1 MGEAILVVDGKLS
14 RCVSS
19 LRVQRCAGSV
29 FLALTLVLSGW
40 LVATARA
47 FPRYGAGCS
56 RADFVSSGSTVRA
69 ELCRTRSAGG
79 RAVVVLHGC
88 GGFSTFD
95 HRLVSELPRYGIS
108 TLAVDFF
115 GPTPPPGRRGFCG
128 GGGAGGDPFPI
139 WIHVV
144 KDAAVALRATK
155 GIDRAGVGVVGWSL
169 GGGVAIAAA
178 QGPKGQ
184 QPFDAVAGFSTAAF
198 GDRAVGRVELPPT
211 ILLSAGTTDAIP
223 LADTLPLY
231 RALRAAHIPSALYV
245 YPHGSH
251 NWPRNQGTLG
261 IAHAAAFLLHYLR

>member
-1 MGEAILVVDGKLS
+1 MAPVRLRWMPGSVLVVVL
-14 RCVSS
+14 
-19 LRVQRCAGSV
+19 L
-29 FLALTLVLSGW
+29 LTG
-40 LVATARA
+40 AAAAQA
-47 FPRYGAGCS
+47 FPRYGPGCA
-56 RADFVSSGSTVRA
+56 RADFASSGTTVRA

-95 HRLVSELPRYGIS
+95 HRLVSELPHYGIS

-128 GGGAGGDPFPI
+128 EHGAGGDPFPV
-139 WIHVV
+139 WIQVA
-144 KDAAVALRATK
+144 KDAAAALRATN

-178 QGPKGQ
+178 QGPKNAR
-184 QPFDAVAGFSTAAF
+184 PFDAVAGFSTGSF
-198 GDRAVGRVELPPT
+198 GDRGVGAVQLPPT
-211 ILLSAGTTDAIP
+211 ILLSAGSTDAIP

-231 RALRAAHIPSALYV
+231 RALRAAHIPSSLYV

-251 NWPRNQGTLG
+251 NWPRGQGTLG
-261 IAHAAAFLLHYLR
+261 IEHAAAFLLRFLR